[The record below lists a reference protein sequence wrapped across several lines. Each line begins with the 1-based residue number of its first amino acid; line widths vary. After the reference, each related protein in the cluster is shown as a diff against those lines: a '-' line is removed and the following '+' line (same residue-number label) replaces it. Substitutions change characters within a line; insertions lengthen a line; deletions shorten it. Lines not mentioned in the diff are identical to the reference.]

1 MIEKKIE
8 FRKVRD
14 FGEILSVTFE
24 FLRQNFKALLKVLV
38 FIAGPTV
45 VIAGIFGGF
54 YQSNIFSFDVYQSFE
69 NIGLWFLLYV
79 ASLLISYLFIA
90 LSVYEF
96 ILIYLGKG
104 SGDISVGEV
113 WERMKSHLLNVT
125 GAYIGFFIIVFIAFL
140 LLIIPGIYLSVALNF
155 IIIVMLY
162 EKLGFIDSLS
172 RSMNLVSGKWWF
184 TFGLIIVLGL
194 IQGFISVILQMPLSI
209 ASFVMIFSAMDG
221 STTGGISNIILIILS
236 IIASFGN
243 LFYAIVVTGTVF
255 HYFNMVERKEATGLM
270 DRIDSID
277 ESAV

>member
-24 FLRQNFKALLKVLV
+24 FLRQNFKSLLRVLV

-69 NIGLWFLLYV
+69 SIGIWLLLYV

-96 ILIYLGKG
+96 ILIYLEKG
-104 SGDISVGEV
+104 SGEISVGEV
-113 WERMKSHLLNVT
+113 WDRMKSDLLKVT

-162 EKLGFIDSLS
+162 EKKNFIESLS

-221 STTGGISNIILIILS
+221 SSVGGVSNIIMIILS

-243 LFYAIVVTGTVF
+243 LFYAIVVTGTIF

-270 DRIDSID
+270 ERIDSID